1 MTPRV
6 VVATRS
12 QHKLRE
18 LRQLLH
24 PSRACLVS
32 LDDVAIPDDQDPRE
46 ILVRWLRRPDN
57 PYFARA
63 IVNRT
68 WAHYFGR
75 GLVDPSDDLSP
86 LNPATHPKLLQ
97 ELSDS
102 FVKQKF
108 DLKWLHRT
116 ILNSAAYQRS
126 SRTKPSNQFDSRNLA
141 SFYPRRMPAEVL
153 VDALS
158 QATGVPNDYK
168 AAGVSASKAIE
179 VPGTT
184 ADRMV
189 GNPSV
194 ELAFTIFGRP
204 TRNAETLCDCNRE
217 TRPALVQSL
226 YIANHPDLLKKIS
239 SPKGRLAE
247 ILKARNDD
255 SQRIDELY
263 LWTLSRLPTDA
274 ERQICLE
281 RVRNSVSAQR
291 GYEGLL
297 WGLVNT
303 REFILNH

>member
-1 MTPRV
+1 MK
-6 VVATRS
+6 S
-12 QHKLRE
+12 E
-18 LRQLLH
+18 
-24 PSRACLVS
+24 RAS
-32 LDDVAIPDDQDPRE
+32 AQS
-46 ILVRWLRRPDN
+46 
-57 PYFARA
+57 ARA
-63 IVNRT
+63 AV
-68 WAHYFGR
+68 AR
-75 GLVDPSDDLSP
+75 GSGVRHS
-86 LNPATHPKLLQ
+86 
-97 ELSDS
+97 
-102 FVKQKF
+102 
-108 DLKWLHRT
+108 
-116 ILNSAAYQRS
+116 SA
-126 SRTKPSNQFDSRNLA
+126 K
-141 SFYPRRMPAEVL
+141 
-153 VDALS
+153 
-158 QATGVPNDYK
+158 
-168 AAGVSASKAIE
+168 
-179 VPGTT
+179 
-184 ADRMV
+184 
-189 GNPSV
+189 SV
-194 ELAFTIFGRP
+194 TGRP